1 MGHAPIAPVGEEA
14 HVVLQILGGDIGHLL
29 LYHQLD
35 FRMQFIHPCKA
46 EAIGPLNVVEF
57 GIGQVF
63 PVCDVVDLP
72 LSIQRFQQSTVV
84 SGALILRLTAFTV
97 EIPGPLNHRVVV
109 GWLDIVGDV
118 Q

>member
-46 EAIGPLNVVEF
+46 EAIGPLDVVEF

-63 PVCDVVDLP
+63 PVGDIVY
-72 LSIQRFQQSTVV
+72 LSLTVQPFQQSTVA
-84 SGALILRLTAFTV
+84 SGALLLRLAAFTV

-109 GWLDIVGDV
+109 GRLDIVGDV